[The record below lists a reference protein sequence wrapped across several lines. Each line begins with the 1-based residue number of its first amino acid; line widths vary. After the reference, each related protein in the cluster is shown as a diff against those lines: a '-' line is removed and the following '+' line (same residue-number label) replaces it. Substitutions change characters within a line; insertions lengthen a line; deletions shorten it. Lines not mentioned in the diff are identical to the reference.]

1 MDKRKLQ
8 AVINRI
14 KSDKD
19 GMGFTLNKLI
29 KERSQLDDDMLYDQ
43 YGSEVIDGEVYG
55 ADIEIGKITGYID
68 CSMSVI
74 KKLDMLMESINK

>member
-14 KSDKD
+14 KSDRD
-19 GMGFTLNKLI
+19 GMRFTLNKLI
-29 KERSQLDDDMLYDQ
+29 KERGQLDDDILYDQ
-43 YGSEVIDGEVYG
+43 YGTEVVDGEVYG
-55 ADIEIGKITGYID
+55 LDIEIGEITGYID
-68 CSMSVI
+68 CSVSVI